1 MAKDA
6 GFRIRVERDLRVAFV
21 RACRAADR
29 PAAEVIRE
37 FMQEFVEGTQQRAQ
51 AKLFPEL
58 EPSSQE
64 SVSSL
69 SSR

>member
-6 GFRIRVERDLRVAFV
+6 GLRIRVEKDLRVAFV

-37 FMQEFVEGTQQRAQ
+37 FMRQFVEDDEQRAQ

-58 EPSSQE
+58 EAS
-64 SVSSL
+64 
-69 SSR
+69 SSREVVSR